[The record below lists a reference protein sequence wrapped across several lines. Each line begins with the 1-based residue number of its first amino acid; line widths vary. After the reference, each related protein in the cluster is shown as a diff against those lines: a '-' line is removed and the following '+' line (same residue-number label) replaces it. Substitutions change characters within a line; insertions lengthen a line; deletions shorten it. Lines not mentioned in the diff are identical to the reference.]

1 MDKVIFF
8 DIDGTLLDTSSFA
21 ELARRAAIKAMI
33 EKGLPSTQN
42 EAYSSLKDIIDKKG
56 SNYNKHFNI
65 LTKKL
70 CGEENPLL
78 ISLGAVTYQNV
89 KFTLLRPFPKT
100 IEMLIYLKNKG
111 FKLGIITNGLT
122 IKQWE
127 KLIRLD
133 IHDFFDEVITSEE
146 VGFEKPEKKIFEE
159 AMNRMN
165 CSPENSVMIGNK
177 FEVDILGAV
186 NAGMSGIL
194 VNTDTEISK
203 SEKVLENFDI
213 EIINTIGELKN
224 IFK

>member
-1 MDKVIFF
+1 MDKTIFF

-33 EKGLPSTQN
+33 EKGLPSTQS
-42 EAYSSLKDIIDKKG
+42 EAYALLKDIIAEKG
-56 SNYNKHFNI
+56 PNYNKHFNI

-100 IEMLIYLKNKG
+100 MEILIYLKNKG
-111 FKLGIITNGLT
+111 YRLGIITNGLT

-146 VGFEKPEKKIFEE
+146 VGFEKPEKQIFEE
-159 AMNRMN
+159 AMNRIN
-165 CSPENSVMIGNK
+165 GKAENSVMIGNK
-177 FEVDILGAV
+177 FEIDILGAV
-186 NAGMSGIL
+186 NAGMSAIL
-194 VNTDTEISK
+194 VNTDLEISK
-203 SEKVLENFDI
+203 LEKVLENHNI
-213 EIINTIGELKN
+213 EIIDSIGELKN
-224 IFK
+224 IL